1 MRKSMFQRVLQQV
14 LGLSVLALSA
24 GLPAAQAQTAGSDYP
39 SKPIRLVVTFPPGG
53 STDAVVR
60 LIAPRLAEKLGQQ
73 VVVDN
78 RPGAGGNIGLAVVA
92 KADADGH
99 TLGIGAAGGLAANVS
114 LYAKMPFDPIKD
126 FAPISLLAHIPF
138 VLVAHP
144 GLPAKDL
151 AEMLAQ
157 GQAAPGRLAVG
168 HGGNGTAMHLSVQ
181 LLKQMAKVDLSEIA
195 YKGSGPA
202 AMDALGGQVP
212 LAMLDVPSA
221 LQHIQAGKLKAL
233 AVTGSERLSFLPG
246 VPTMAEAGVPG
257 YESTGWFG
265 MVAPAATPAPVLA
278 KVQAALAAV
287 MADPQ
292 VQRDARAAGVDL
304 TPMSAAV
311 FDRFIRSETA
321 KWANVIKTSGTRLE

>member
-1 MRKSMFQRVLQQV
+1 MRRLIMQRVLTV
-14 LGLSVLALSA
+14 AAWALCA
-24 GLPAAQAQTAGSDYP
+24 TFGTAQAQTTANDFP
-39 SKPIRLVVTFPPGG
+39 NKPIRLVVTFPPGG

-60 LIAPRLAEKLGQQ
+60 LMAPRLGEKLGQQ
-73 VVVDN
+73 VLVDN

-92 KADADGH
+92 KADPDGH
-99 TLGIGAAGGLAANVS
+99 TLGVGAAGGLAANIS
-114 LYAKMPFDPIKD
+114 LYAKMPFDPVKD
-126 FAPISLLAHIPF
+126 FAPLTLLAHIPF

-144 GLPAKDL
+144 GLPAKNL

-202 AMDALGGQVP
+202 AMDALGGQLQ

-221 LQHIQAGKLKAL
+221 LQHIKAGKLKAL
-233 AVTGSERLSFLPG
+233 AVTGSERLSFLPD

-278 KVQAALAAV
+278 KLQAALAAV

-304 TPMSAAV
+304 TPLSAAA
-311 FDRFIRSETA
+311 FGAFIRSETT
-321 KWANVIKTSGTRLE
+321 KWATVIKTSGTRLE

>member
-1 MRKSMFQRVLQQV
+1 MRRSLLCLAALC
-14 LGLSVLALSA
+14 LGSLCLGIST
-24 GLPAAQAQTAGSDYP
+24 AQAQTTGSDFP

-60 LIAPRLAEKLGQQ
+60 LIAPRLGEKLGQQ
-73 VVVDN
+73 VLVDN

-92 KADADGH
+92 KADADGY
-99 TLGIGAAGGLAANVS
+99 TLGIGAAGGLAANIS
-114 LYAKMPFDPIKD
+114 LYAKMSFDPIKD

-144 GLPAKDL
+144 GLPARNL

-202 AMDALGGQVP
+202 AMDALGGQVQ

-221 LQHIQAGKLKAL
+221 LQHIKAGKLKAL
-233 AVTGSERLSFLPG
+233 AVTGTERLSFLPE

-265 MVAPAATPAPVLA
+265 MVAPAATPAPVMA
-278 KVQAALAAV
+278 KLQAALAAV

-304 TPMSAAV
+304 TPMPAAA
-311 FDRFIRSETA
+311 FAAFIRSETA

>member
-1 MRKSMFQRVLQQV
+1 M
-14 LGLSVLALSA
+14 
-24 GLPAAQAQTAGSDYP
+24 AAARAQTGGSDFP
-39 SKPIRLVVTFPPGG
+39 SKAIRLVVTFPPGG

-73 VVVDN
+73 VLVDN

-92 KADADGH
+92 KADADGY
-99 TLGIGAAGGLAANVS
+99 TLGVGAAGGLAANIS
-114 LYAKMPFDPIKD
+114 LYAKMSFEPIKD

-144 GLPAKDL
+144 GLPAKNL

-202 AMDALGGQVP
+202 AMDALGGQVQ

-221 LQHIQAGKLKAL
+221 LQHIKAGKLKAL
-233 AVTGSERLSFLPG
+233 AVAAAQRSAVLPE
-246 VPTMAEAGVPG
+246 VPTTSESGYKGVVS
-257 YESTGWFG
+257 STWYGLL
-265 MVAPAATPAPVLA
+265 APAKTPPEVIARLN
-278 KVQAALAAV
+278 AALNKALLHPDTVALLKAQGVESVGGWSAAF
-287 MADPQ
+287 ATFIHSESAKLGGI
-292 VQRDARAAGVDL
+292 ARAVG
-304 TPMSAAV
+304 
-311 FDRFIRSETA
+311 A
-321 KWANVIKTSGTRLE
+321 KLD

>member
-1 MRKSMFQRVLQQV
+1 MLQV
-14 LGLSVLALSA
+14 AAMGLCLGLA
-24 GLPAAQAQTAGSDYP
+24 AAQAPPPTPAAGGEFP

-73 VVVDN
+73 VLVDN

-99 TLGIGAAGGLAANVS
+99 TLGIGAAGGLAANIS
-114 LYAKMPFDPIKD
+114 LYAKMSFEPIKD

-144 GLPAKDL
+144 GLPAKNL

-202 AMDALGGQVP
+202 AMDTLGGQVQ
-212 LAMLDVPSA
+212 LAMLDLPSA
-221 LQHIQAGKLKAL
+221 LQHIRAGKLKAL
-233 AVTGSERLSFLPG
+233 AVTGSDRLSFLPE

-278 KVQAALAAV
+278 KLQAALAAV

-292 VQRDARAAGVDL
+292 VQRDARTAGVDL
-304 TPMSAAV
+304 TPMSAAA
-311 FDRFIRSETA
+311 FDRFIRSETV